1 MTKRLN
7 NSGVNTQRQVTI
19 QNEMQTIA
27 EQLKGFQKKREQLYA
42 DYVDGILS
50 AGDYMEL
57 KGRFDTQLNQLSVE
71 LARLNRTLSSENKW
85 LQNVQNIRKA
95 RKLTPQVAEAMIDH
109 INIFKTG
116 YGQRRIEL
124 FFRFQEDK
132 EALEAAKYELERSE

>member
-1 MTKRLN
+1 MSFGVSKRH
-7 NSGVNTQRQVTI
+7 G
-19 QNEMQTIA
+19 IA
-27 EQLKGFQKKREQLYA
+27 EQLKGFQKKRKQLYA

-57 KGRFDTQLNQLSVE
+57 KGRFDTRFQELSTELNQLSVE

-85 LQNVQNIRKA
+85 LQNVQNIRKV

-116 YGQRRIEL
+116 YGQRRIEI